1 MTITDAQ
8 VTKMNKM
15 NRIAQDTSLGT
26 IIQGLQVITPDSTS
40 GTILSKVYVAPDASA
55 TTTSIN
61 YHKLFAV
68 GDVTGTTAYGFGDPA
83 KPTTGIMGCFGRTA
97 IATGTITDTGLDIRV
112 INKLVNT
119 GTNTIQGAYI
129 KAKNYSTST
138 VGGDLIGQY
147 IETVND
153 GTVTGSVIGLK
164 LGKDTGTM
172 TADIQFTNG
181 QQLVCL
187 STAITANSTTT
198 SAPAGSIGITSN
210 ATGVGK
216 LFVSDGS
223 KWQYASV
230 SA

>member
-68 GDVTGTTAYGFGDPA
+68 GDVTGTTAYGFGDPT
-83 KPTTGIMGCFGRTA
+83 KPTTGIMGSFGRTA
-97 IATGTITDTGLDIRV
+97 IATATITDTGLDIRA

-119 GTNTIQGAYI
+119 GANNLQGAYI
-129 KAKNYSTST
+129 KAKNYTGGT
-138 VGGDLIGQY
+138 VGGDLIGQF

-153 GTVTGSVIGLK
+153 GTVTGKVIGLK
-164 LGKDTGTM
+164 LGKDSGAI
-172 TADIQFTNG
+172 TADIMFTNG
-181 QQLVCL
+181 QYLVTL
-187 STAITANSTTT
+187 ATAITANSTVTT
-198 SAPAGSIGITSN
+198 APAGSIGITSHS
-210 ATGVGK
+210 TGVGK

-223 KWQYASV
+223 KWQYAAV
-230 SA
+230 A